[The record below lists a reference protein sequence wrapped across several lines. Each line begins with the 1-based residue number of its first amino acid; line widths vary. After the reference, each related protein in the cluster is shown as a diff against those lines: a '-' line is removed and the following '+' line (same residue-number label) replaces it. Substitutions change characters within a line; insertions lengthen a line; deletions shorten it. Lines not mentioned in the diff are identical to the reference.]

1 MYPVFLLLF
10 TLTCLHINKRHRNT
24 WESFKL
30 FIDFSLTCPIGVKS
44 YFDFDITYMK
54 IIWLRKTL
62 QWINTLIRQFFMMWH
77 WIMTRCHGNQLLSFN
92 WLPLSCPWLSLQQR
106 GLSIALTPVV
116 AYALGSHFLIHSG
129 FFCKTYFYFYL
140 YFNVYQVQEAF

>member
-24 WESFKL
+24 WESFKI

-44 YFDFDITYMK
+44 YFDFENNLIKENITVIYY
-54 IIWLRKTL
+54 I
-62 QWINTLIRQFFMMWH
+62 LIRQFFMMWH